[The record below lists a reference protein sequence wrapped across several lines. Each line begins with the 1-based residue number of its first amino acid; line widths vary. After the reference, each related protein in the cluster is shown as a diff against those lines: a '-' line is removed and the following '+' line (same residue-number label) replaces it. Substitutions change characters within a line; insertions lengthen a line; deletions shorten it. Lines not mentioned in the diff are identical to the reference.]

1 MNTQQC
7 MQKIIENSPTVEKM
21 HSRSNTI
28 DDNLDLIHDFMK
40 YFKKSVHSRA
50 QGIKKSKKFKKR
62 INRAHKTQRRKR
74 RN

>member
-21 HSRSNTI
+21 HSRLNTI

-50 QGIKKSKKFKKR
+50 QGTKKSKKTKKFKKFK
-62 INRAHKTQRRKR
+62 KTKKTS
-74 RN
+74 